1 MDHVHFP
8 NEPKTDSLSTPLQL
22 PEYQPPSHSNTSPQ
36 IVGEDWVCN
45 GPSSSHLLAST
56 DLEAMSGD
64 ASVPLDLGSPDE
76 GVDMTTST
84 LATTRQRSRDTP
96 NFQVQHEG
104 HLYQCSSPNE
114 KTGSN
119 NHRLESQAPSAVT
132 GNSSLPAT
140 QQQTI
145 SDIFRPPEN
154 QTAPKKTEVSVISAA
169 RSILRTDYL
178 EYLEAELPRWAK
190 GGLWVHEP
198 GSSDGQLFIAD
209 PDYYDL
215 QIAYSDVCQLHTWI
229 EDDVIRSRMAL
240 IRLHLEYLRTCE
252 SWRTRRGKGRRIG
265 RGDSTCIIDHILR
278 KTHHDWP
285 MLSKAQCSRLRAR
298 FHERKR
304 YGKRWAVLADGLGKS
319 ILFLCSPKVAAM
331 V

>member
-1 MDHVHFP
+1 
-8 NEPKTDSLSTPLQL
+8 
-22 PEYQPPSHSNTSPQ
+22 
-36 IVGEDWVCN
+36 
-45 GPSSSHLLAST
+45 
-56 DLEAMSGD
+56 MSGD
-64 ASVPLDLGSPDE
+64 ASVPLDLEDLDDGL
-76 GVDMTTST
+76 DMTTST
-84 LATTRQRSRDTP
+84 LTTTYQRSRDTP
-96 NFQVQHEG
+96 NLQVQHEG
-104 HLYQCSSPNE
+104 HSYQCSSHNE
-114 KTGSN
+114 KTGPN
-119 NHRLESQAPSAVT
+119 KDRLASQALPAVT
-132 GNSSLPAT
+132 GNLSLPAN
-140 QQQTI
+140 QQTF
-145 SDIFRPPEN
+145 SDISRSSEN

-169 RSILRTDYL
+169 RSILRTDYP

-190 GGLWVHEP
+190 GGLWDHEP
-198 GSSDGQLFIAD
+198 GSSDGQLLIAD
-209 PDYYDL
+209 PEYYDL

-252 SWRTRRGKGRRIG
+252 SWRTRRGKGHRIG

-285 MLSKAQCSRLRAR
+285 TLSKAQCSRLRAR

>member
-1 MDHVHFP
+1 M
-8 NEPKTDSLSTPLQL
+8 
-22 PEYQPPSHSNTSPQ
+22 
-36 IVGEDWVCN
+36 GENWVCN
-45 GPSSSHLLAST
+45 GPSSSYLLAST

-64 ASVPLDLGSPDE
+64 APMPLDLGNPDE

-84 LATTRQRSRDTP
+84 LATTCQPSRDTP
-96 NFQVQHEG
+96 NLQVQYEG
-104 HLYQCSSPNE
+104 HSYQCSSHTG
-114 KTGSN
+114 KTGPN
-119 NHRLESQAPSAVT
+119 NDRLASQAPSAVT
-132 GNSSLPAT
+132 GSSSLPAN
-140 QQQTI
+140 QQKL
-145 SDIFRPPEN
+145 SDIFRSSEN

-190 GGLWVHEP
+190 GGLWDHEP
-198 GSSDGQLFIAD
+198 GSSDGQLLIAD

-278 KTHHDWP
+278 KIHHDWP
-285 MLSKAQCSRLRAR
+285 TLSKAQCSRLRAR

-319 ILFLCSPKVAAM
+319 VLFLCSPKVAAM